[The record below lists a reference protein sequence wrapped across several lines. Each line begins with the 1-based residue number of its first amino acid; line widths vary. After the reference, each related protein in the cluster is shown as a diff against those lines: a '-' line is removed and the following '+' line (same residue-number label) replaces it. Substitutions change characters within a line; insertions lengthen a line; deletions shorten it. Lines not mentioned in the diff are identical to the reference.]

1 MTDRIIRLF
10 LFMLF
15 MSINLFG
22 QSAIHYSYN
31 QNGNRIQR
39 KLLVIPP
46 NNNSN
51 RVAGNTPAK
60 PSENYN
66 NGVFPNPVQDHL
78 KVNISPTGN
87 LSGDGGNAV
96 SCAIVLSD
104 ESGRVLISLQNQPA
118 QSEVDM
124 RPYQP
129 GVYYLSIT
137 PAGGKVTV
145 YKILK
150 GG

>member
-1 MTDRIIRLF
+1 MPMTDRMSYLF
-10 LFMLF
+10 LCMLF
-15 MSINLFG
+15 MSINLLG

-39 KLLVIPP
+39 KLLIIPP
-46 NNNSN
+46 NTQSSS
-51 RVAGNTPAK
+51 REMHNTPTK
-60 PSENYN
+60 PSEDYTI
-66 NGVFPNPVQDHL
+66 GVFPNPVQDHL
-78 KVNISPTGN
+78 TVNISG
-87 LSGDGGNAV
+87 SAA
-96 SCAIVLSD
+96 SCASVLSD

-118 QSEVDM
+118 QSQVDM

-129 GVYYLSIT
+129 GVYYLSVT
-137 PAGGKVTV
+137 PSGGKVTV